1 MVIDFNR
8 PSNASAP
15 SGSGR
20 KAITQANELNAALS
34 TSKTATETTAT
45 AQASVNTSGES
56 VHLSSEAQHLQKVT
70 DKLRDLPDVNKEQVA
85 RLKQAI
91 SDGSYQVDSQ
101 RVASKLLDFESQR

>member
-8 PSNASAP
+8 PNNASGP

-20 KAITQANELNAALS
+20 AGTTQSSTVSDELSANKANPATTPAAQS
-34 TSKTATETTAT
+34 SAAK
-45 AQASVNTSGES
+45 SGES
-56 VHLSSEAQHLQKVT
+56 VQLSSEAKHLQKVT
-70 DKLRDLPDVNKEQVA
+70 DKLRDLPAVNKEQVA

>member
-8 PSNASAP
+8 PNNVNGP

-20 KAITQANELNAALS
+20 ANQANNANDAANAGKTAANVAVATAPV
-34 TSKTATETTAT
+34 TSK
-45 AQASVNTSGES
+45 SGES
-56 VHLSSEAQHLQKVT
+56 VQLSTDAQHLQKVS
-70 DKLRDLPDVNKEQVA
+70 DKLRDLPTVNKEQVA

-91 SDGSYQVDSQ
+91 SEGSYQVDSQ

>member
-8 PSNASAP
+8 PNNVNGP

-20 KAITQANELNAALS
+20 ANQANNANDAANAGKTAANVAVATPPV
-34 TSKTATETTAT
+34 TSK
-45 AQASVNTSGES
+45 SGES
-56 VHLSSEAQHLQKVT
+56 VQLSTDAQHLQKVS
-70 DKLRDLPDVNKEQVA
+70 DKLRDLPTVNKEQVA

-91 SDGSYQVDSQ
+91 SEGSYQVDSQ

>member
-8 PSNASAP
+8 PNSVNSPSSGRANPANNASDALSAGKTAAPATAAAPAAP
-15 SGSGR
+15 S
-20 KAITQANELNAALS
+20 LS
-34 TSKTATETTAT
+34 K
-45 AQASVNTSGES
+45 SGES
-56 VHLSSEAQHLQKVT
+56 VQLSNDAQHLQKVS
-70 DKLRDLPDVNKEQVA
+70 DKLRDLPTVNKEQVA

>member
-8 PSNASAP
+8 PNSVNSPSSGRANPANNASDALSAGKTAAPATAAAPAAP
-15 SGSGR
+15 SV
-20 KAITQANELNAALS
+20 
-34 TSKTATETTAT
+34 SK
-45 AQASVNTSGES
+45 SGES
-56 VHLSSEAQHLQKVT
+56 VQLSNDAQHLQKVS
-70 DKLRDLPDVNKEQVA
+70 DKLRDLPTVNKEQVA

>member
-8 PSNASAP
+8 PNNVSGP

-20 KAITQANELNAALS
+20 TGTSQANTASDALS
-34 TSKTATETTAT
+34 AGKAAPVATSVTQPNVSK
-45 AQASVNTSGES
+45 SGES
-56 VHLSSEAQHLQKVT
+56 VQLSNEAQHLQKVT
-70 DKLRDLPDVNKEQVA
+70 DKLRDLPAVNKDQVA

>member
-8 PSNASAP
+8 PNNVSSP

-20 KAITQANELNAALS
+20 AGTSQSSTASDELNAGKANL
-34 TSKTATETTAT
+34 TSTTAQPS
-45 AQASVNTSGES
+45 AAKSGES
-56 VHLSSEAQHLQKVT
+56 VQLSHEAQHLQKVT
-70 DKLRDLPDVNKEQVA
+70 DKLRDLPTVNKEQVA

>member
-8 PSNASAP
+8 PNNASGP

-20 KAITQANELNAALS
+20 AGTTQSSTASDELSAGKAS
-34 TSKTATETTAT
+34 PVTTAT
-45 AQASVNTSGES
+45 VQPNTSKNGES
-56 VHLSSEAQHLQKVT
+56 VQLSNEAQHLKKVT
-70 DKLRDLPDVNKEQVA
+70 DKLRDLPAVNKEQVD

-91 SDGSYQVDSQ
+91 RDGSYQVDSQ

>member
-8 PSNASAP
+8 LNNVSSP

-20 KAITQANELNAALS
+20 AGTTQANNASDALS
-34 TSKTATETTAT
+34 AGKTAAVAT
-45 AQASVNTSGES
+45 PAAQPDISKSGES
-56 VHLSSEAQHLQKVT
+56 VQLSKDAQHLQKVT
-70 DKLRDLPDVNKEQVA
+70 DKLRDLPTVNKEQVE

>member
-8 PSNASAP
+8 PNNVSSPSGGGRTNQANNSSDAKSTGISAP
-15 SGSGR
+15 VASG
-20 KAITQANELNAALS
+20 AA
-34 TSKTATETTAT
+34 EP
-45 AQASVNTSGES
+45 SVKKSGES
-56 VHLSSEAQHLQKVT
+56 VQLSSEAQHLQKVS
-70 DKLRDLPDVNKEQVA
+70 DKLRDLPTVNKEQVA

>member
-1 MVIDFNR
+1 
-8 PSNASAP
+8 
-15 SGSGR
+15 
-20 KAITQANELNAALS
+20 
-34 TSKTATETTAT
+34 
-45 AQASVNTSGES
+45 
-56 VHLSSEAQHLQKVT
+56 LSSEAQHLQKVT